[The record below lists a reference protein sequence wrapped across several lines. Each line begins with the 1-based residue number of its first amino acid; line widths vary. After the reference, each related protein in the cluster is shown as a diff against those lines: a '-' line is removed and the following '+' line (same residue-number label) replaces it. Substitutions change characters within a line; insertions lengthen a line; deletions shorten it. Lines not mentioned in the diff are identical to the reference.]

1 MKLNRGLGLKFLAIV
16 LVVFAPLLFSLSH
29 AEIAQASQMKVL
41 KIGALFALSGPASQS
56 VKECADGAKAAAE
69 WLNEKGGVAVE
80 GEKYRIELVVE
91 DNKSTPDGA
100 AAATNKLV
108 FKDKV
113 KYIIGPVV
121 PPFAIAMAPIT
132 EPNKV
137 LRNNI
142 NGVGHPAEM
151 NPDLRYTFATYKNMD
166 HIPFAYQFFM
176 DSYPK
181 AKKVAIIS
189 PEEPGGQFARGV
201 AQKEAEKRGLEVV
214 FNEGYPFGTED
225 FYPILT
231 KALSKKP
238 DAIDMTV
245 GLAPWFAGIIK
256 QARQLGFEG
265 PMFAHVPTGDIYLA
279 RDMIGEKFAHDIF
292 FIEPD
297 LKSPKMPPIIKEA
310 GERIRKMFGVDLL
323 YAHIAGWE
331 ALWTLV
337 QAIEKAN
344 SLDTTKI
351 AETWEKMDSINA
363 MYGKAKMG
371 GMKTFGINHVMMR
384 PVPITRLNNGKVEFV
399 KFFNVSGE

>member
-1 MKLNRGLGLKFLAIV
+1 MKASQTSIPKALLSV
-16 LVVFAPLLFSLSH
+16 LSILLVFLFSLNYPGVTTA
-29 AEIAQASQMKVL
+29 AETRILKVGV
-41 KIGALFALSGPASQS
+41 IFALTGPASQS
-56 VKECADGAKAAAE
+56 VKECADGAKVAAE
-69 WLNEKGGVAVE
+69 WLNQKGGVAVK
-80 GEKYRIELVVE
+80 GDKYQIDLIVE

-113 KYIIGPVV
+113 QFIIGPVV

-151 NPDLRYTFATYKNMD
+151 NPNLRYTFSTYKNID
-166 HIPFAYQFFM
+166 HIPFAYQFFL
-176 DSYPK
+176 DSYATPK
-181 AKKVAIIS
+181 RIAIIS
-189 PEEPGGQFARGV
+189 PEEPGGQIARGA
-201 AQKEAEKRGLEVV
+201 AQKEAENRGLEVV

-245 GLAPWFAGIIK
+245 GLAPWFAGIVK
-256 QARQLGFEG
+256 QAKQLGFKG

-279 RDMIGEKFAHDIF
+279 RKMMGEEFANDVF

-297 LKSPKMPPIIKEA
+297 LKNPKMPSMIKEA
-310 GERIRKMFGVDLL
+310 GKRIQEKYGVDLL

-337 QAIEKAN
+337 QAIEKAE
-344 SLDTTKI
+344 SLDTTKV
-351 AETWEKMDSINA
+351 AETWEKMETIDA

-371 GMKTFGINHVMMR
+371 GMEAFGINHVMIR
-384 PVPITRLNNGKVEFV
+384 PVPITKLNKGKVEFV
-399 KFFNVSGE
+399 KFFSVMGE

>member
-1 MKLNRGLGLKFLAIV
+1 MRSNQGSRSIFFPTVLLVLAS
-16 LVVFAPLLFSLSH
+16 LLFSVAYTGAAS
-29 AEIAQASQMKVL
+29 ASEIQTL
-41 KIGALFALSGPASQS
+41 KIGVLFALSGPASQS

-69 WLNEKGGVAVE
+69 WLNQKGGVVVK
-80 GEKYRIELVVE
+80 GEKYQIALVVE

-181 AKKVAIIS
+181 AKRVAIIS

-225 FYPILT
+225 FFPILT

-238 DAIDMTV
+238 DGIDMTV

-256 QARQLGFEG
+256 QARQLGFNG

-279 RDMIGEKFAHDIF
+279 RNMIGEEFAHDVF

-297 LKSPKMPPIIKEA
+297 LKSPKMPPMIKEA
-310 GERIRKMFGVDLL
+310 EERIRKMYGVDLL

-344 SLDTTKI
+344 SLDTTEI
-351 AETWEKMDSINA
+351 AETWEKMKSIDA

-371 GMKTFGINHVMMR
+371 GMKAFGINHVMIR
-384 PVPITRLNNGKVEFV
+384 PVPITKLDNGKVEFV
-399 KFFNVSGE
+399 KFFNVTGE